1 MYFFDNLLKRF
12 WQIMADDS
20 YTSLT
25 DLGFQL
31 VPPSRGLRPY
41 VQSFWSFQRPAPL
54 LSFREEYMHPRGG
67 FGVVFNFGDP
77 VFLDGRL
84 LKEPLFLDG
93 ANTLSRKMGFI
104 GRVDL
109 VGIRFREGGAYPFFG
124 VPLHELRDLFT
135 LLDVLDRR
143 QLLLL
148 HEKLAETAVLAHRC
162 QLLDRWLLAR
172 LAQGQPRSQLIPPS
186 LAQLQAQT
194 GQLPIPQL
202 ADELAVSQRQL
213 ERLFQLQVGMTP
225 KQYARLVR
233 VETARL
239 ALKQHIES
247 TTRLAVDLGF
257 YDQAHFIR
265 EFRSVVGMTPTA
277 YIKRQ
282 KPSAEPH
289 NRPP

>member
-1 MYFFDNLLKRF
+1 
-12 WQIMADDS
+12 MATDS
-20 YTSLT
+20 QPALT
-25 DLGFQL
+25 NLGFQL
-31 VPPSRGLRPY
+31 VPPSGDLRPY
-41 VQSFWSFQRPAPL
+41 VQSFWSFRRPAPL
-54 LSFREEYMHPRGG
+54 LTFREEYMHPRGG

-84 LKEPLFLDG
+84 VKEPLFLDG

-109 VGIRFREGGAYPFFG
+109 VGIRFREGGAYPFLG
-124 VPLHELRDLFT
+124 VPLHELRDAFT

-143 QLLLL
+143 QLLTL
-148 HEKLAETAVLAHRC
+148 HDRLTETAVLAHRF
-162 QLLDRWLLAR
+162 QLLDQWLLAR
-172 LAQGQPRSQLIPPS
+172 LAQGQTRSLLIPPS
-186 LAQLQAQT
+186 LARLQAQA

-202 ADELAVSQRQL
+202 AEELAVSQRQL

-239 ALKQHIES
+239 ALKQHRES

-265 EFRSVVGMTPTA
+265 EFRSVIGMTPTA
-277 YIKRQ
+277 YKKRQ
-282 KPSAEPH
+282 S
-289 NRPP
+289 PPVDPD

>member
-1 MYFFDNLLKRF
+1 
-12 WQIMADDS
+12 MADDS
-20 YTSLT
+20 HTSLT

-31 VPPSRGLRPY
+31 VPPSGSLRPY
-41 VQSFWSFQRPAPL
+41 IQSFWSLRRATPQL
-54 LSFREEYMHPRGG
+54 TFREEYMHPRGG

-84 LKEPLFLDG
+84 VKEPLFLDG
-93 ANTLSRKMGFI
+93 ANTRSRKMGFV
-104 GRVDL
+104 GSVDM
-109 VGIRFREGGAYPFFG
+109 VGVRFREGGAYPFLG
-124 VPLHELRDLFT
+124 VPLHELRDTFT

-143 QLLLL
+143 QLLTL
-148 HEKLAETAVLAHRC
+148 HARLAETAVLAHRF
-162 QLLDRWLLAR
+162 QLLDQWLVAR
-172 LAQGQPRSQLIPPS
+172 LAQGQARSLLIPPS
-186 LAQLQAQT
+186 LARLQAQV
-194 GQLPIPQL
+194 GLLPIPQL

-239 ALKQHIES
+239 ALKQHPAT

-265 EFRSVVGMTPTA
+265 EFRSVIGMTPTA
-277 YIKRQ
+277 YKKRQ
-282 KPSAEPH
+282 LPADADE
-289 NRPP
+289 RPA

>member
-1 MYFFDNLLKRF
+1 
-12 WQIMADDS
+12 MAADWHTPLD
-20 YTSLT
+20 

-31 VPPSRGLRPY
+31 APPSVELRPY
-41 VQSFWSFQRPAPL
+41 VQSFWSFRRAAPL
-54 LSFREEYMHPRGG
+54 LTFREEYMHPRGG

-84 LKEPLFLDG
+84 VKEPLFLDG
-93 ANTLSRKMGFI
+93 ANTLSRKMGFV
-104 GRVDL
+104 GQVDM
-109 VGIRFREGGAYPFFG
+109 VGVRFREGGAYPFLG
-124 VPLHELRDLFT
+124 VPLHELRDAFT

-143 QLLLL
+143 QLLRL
-148 HEKLAETAVLAHRC
+148 HVQLAETAVLAHRF
-162 QLLDRWLLAR
+162 QLLDQWLVAR
-172 LAQGQPRSQLIPPS
+172 LVQGQARSLLIPPS
-186 LAQLQAQT
+186 LARLRGQA

-202 ADELAVSQRQL
+202 AEELAVSQRQL

-239 ALKQHIES
+239 ALKQHTET

-265 EFRSVVGMTPTA
+265 EFRSVIGMTPTA
-277 YIKRQ
+277 YKKRQ
-282 KPSAEPH
+282 LPVLDPG
-289 NRPP
+289 

>member
-1 MYFFDNLLKRF
+1 
-12 WQIMADDS
+12 MAADWHTPLD
-20 YTSLT
+20 

-31 VPPSRGLRPY
+31 APPSVELRPY
-41 VQSFWSFQRPAPL
+41 VQSFWSFRRAAPL
-54 LSFREEYMHPRGG
+54 LTFREEYMHPRGG

-84 LKEPLFLDG
+84 VNEPLFLDG
-93 ANTLSRKMGFI
+93 ANTLSRKMGFV
-104 GRVDL
+104 GRVDM
-109 VGIRFREGGAYPFFG
+109 VGIRFQEGGAYPFFG
-124 VPLHELRDLFT
+124 VPLHELRDAFT

-143 QLLLL
+143 QLLRL
-148 HEKLAETAVLAHRC
+148 HAQLAETAVLAHRF
-162 QLLDRWLLAR
+162 QLLDQWLVVR
-172 LAQGQPRSQLIPPS
+172 LAQGQARSLLIPPS
-186 LAQLQAQT
+186 LARLQTRA

-202 ADELAVSQRQL
+202 AEELAVSQRQL

-239 ALKQHIES
+239 ALKQHTET

-265 EFRSVVGMTPTA
+265 EFRSVIGMTPTA
-277 YIKRQ
+277 YKKRQ
-282 KPSAEPH
+282 LPVPD
-289 NRPP
+289 PG

>member
-1 MYFFDNLLKRF
+1 MVTNE
-12 WQIMADDS
+12 QTA
-20 YTSLT
+20 LT

-31 VPPSRGLRPY
+31 VPPSGGLRPY
-41 VQSFWSFQRPAPL
+41 IQSFWSFRRATPQL
-54 LSFREEYMHPRGG
+54 TFREEYMHPRGG

-84 LKEPLFLDG
+84 VKEPLFLDG
-93 ANTLSRKMGFI
+93 ANTLSRKMGFV
-104 GRVDL
+104 GQVDM
-109 VGIRFREGGAYPFFG
+109 VGVRFREGGAYPFLG
-124 VPLHELRDLFT
+124 VPLHELRDTFT

-148 HEKLAETAVLAHRC
+148 HARLAETAVLAQRFS
-162 QLLDRWLLAR
+162 LLDQWLMDR
-172 LAQGQPRSQLIPPS
+172 LAQGRARSLLIPPS
-186 LAQLQAQT
+186 LARLQGQA

-202 ADELAVSQRQL
+202 AEELAVSQRQL

-239 ALKQHIES
+239 ALKQHPET

-265 EFRSVVGMTPTA
+265 EFRSVIGMTPTA
-277 YIKRQ
+277 YKKRQ
-282 KPSAEPH
+282 PPADADK
-289 NRPP
+289 RPA